1 MTDPLDAFPDDPFQ
15 WADTDGD
22 GYGDNTNVPSGDDC
36 VDEFGKSFEEGRLGC
51 PDADLDGYAD
61 VDDMFPTDQEQWA
74 DFDGDGYGDN
84 YYWEN
89 STVADEENPGMFL
102 TLREQRG
109 DAFPQIASQWS
120 DMDGDGWG
128 DNQSSSNRVDNFP
141 LRASQWLD
149 FDGDGYGDNATGYQF
164 DACYKVPGTS
174 TTGDYEEY
182 FGCPDSDGDGTADEY
197 DPCPWDPE
205 VSQGS
210 RTTAVC
216 GITEDPSLAS
226 NDDGEAGSLLSG
238 NGGTLQIM
246 GGVIIFLLAL
256 IVVAQVAKTAGRRKA
271 VANKRED
278 QLAQAS
284 VAEEEERRQAW
295 IQHYIAE
302 GNYAEARA
310 LGWEGTEGLPEWKQY
325 EMQQQAAQEAA
336 IPTMM
341 DLENL

>member
-1 MTDPLDAFPDDPFQ
+1 MDAFPDDPFQ

-36 VDEFGKSFEEGRLGC
+36 VEEFGKSYEKGRQGC
-51 PDADLDGYAD
+51 PDADFDGYAD
-61 VDDMFPTDQEQWA
+61 VDDVFPNDFEQWE

-89 STVADEENPGMFL
+89 DTVADEENVGLFL
-102 TLREQRG
+102 TLRTQRG

-120 DMDGDGWG
+120 DIDGDGWG
-128 DNQSSSNRVDNFP
+128 DNQSSSNRVDNF
-141 LRASQWLD
+141 LRSSQWLD

-182 FGCPDSDGDGTADEY
+182 FGCPDADGDGTADEY

-216 GITEDPSLAS
+216 GITSDPNLCQTTT
-226 NDDGEAGSLLSG
+226 G
-238 NGGTLQIM
+238 
-246 GGVIIFLLAL
+246 
-256 IVVAQVAKTAGRRKA
+256 KA
-271 VANKRED
+271 VR
-278 QLAQAS
+278 S
-284 VAEEEERRQAW
+284 
-295 IQHYIAE
+295 
-302 GNYAEARA
+302 
-310 LGWEGTEGLPEWKQY
+310 
-325 EMQQQAAQEAA
+325 
-336 IPTMM
+336 
-341 DLENL
+341 

>member
-1 MTDPLDAFPDDPFQ
+1 
-15 WADTDGD
+15 
-22 GYGDNTNVPSGDDC
+22 
-36 VDEFGKSFEEGRLGC
+36 
-51 PDADLDGYAD
+51 
-61 VDDMFPTDQEQWA
+61 
-74 DFDGDGYGDN
+74 
-84 YYWEN
+84 
-89 STVADEENPGMFL
+89 MFL

-210 RTTAVC
+210 RSTAVC

-226 NDDGEAGSLLSG
+226 NDDGGAGSLLSG
-238 NGGTLQIM
+238 NGSTLQIM

-256 IVVAQVAKTAGRRKA
+256 IIVAQVAKTAGRRKA
-271 VANKRED
+271 VASKRDD

-325 EMQQQAAQEAA
+325 EMQQQAAQDAA